1 MADTKIEERGYA
13 RPEVLV
19 STAWVAEHLD
29 DPAVRIVE
37 SNEDPL
43 VYPSG
48 HLPGAVEIDW
58 TRDLNDRL
66 RRDYVDGEAFARLL
80 GRLGI
85 SPDAISVSPYCCV
98 S

>member
-1 MADTKIEERGYA
+1 MPDPFAARGYA

-19 STAWVAEHLD
+19 SSEWLAEHLG
-29 DPAVRIVE
+29 DPEVRVVE

-58 TRDLNDRL
+58 LRDLNDPL
-66 RRDYVDGEAFARLL
+66 RREMLDHMFTLL
-80 GRLGI
+80 KSGTGKDTGTTR
-85 SPDAISVSPYCCV
+85 
-98 S
+98 